1 MKLKKLFAGVVA
13 VAMMATMSFPA
24 FATVSFNESPVT
36 KIELTKKYNVAT
48 GTTAPAENLG
58 FKMTFWKSEDVA
70 TAGAANAINR
80 ERTYYADFTNGSTVS
95 SLTNTTNKNIE
106 IDLTQLG
113 INKVGKYYFKIQE
126 VAGNKAGVTYD
137 GHTRVLLVSAVNDVD
152 ADKKLSSNND
162 IKFYAA
168 LYELGEDG
176 ETLGNKIG
184 GSDAFENSYGTSTS
198 KIAKITLS
206 KEVRGEFA
214 DREREFTFNIVFKP
228 ATGKTK
234 DDYVGA
240 TVVKNGTAETW
251 AIDGSVTHTVTLKH
265 GDTFVINN
273 LPEGVTYTIT
283 EDFKDRNWTTT
294 IGSDETTVATGTI
307 HEDATVEYVNKHN
320 GVPDTGVILDNA
332 PYMLM
337 LAVVAGGAM
346 TLVIKKRREEE

>member
-13 VAMMATMSFPA
+13 AAMIATMSFPA
-24 FATVSFNESPVT
+24 FATVSFSESPVT
-36 KIELTKKYNVAT
+36 KIDLTKKYNVAT

-58 FKMTFWKSEDVA
+58 FEMTFWKSEDVA
-70 TAGAANAINR
+70 TAGAANAIV
-80 ERTYYADFTNGSTVS
+80 EKRTYNADFTNGGTVS
-95 SLTNTTNKNIE
+95 SLTNTTNKNIG

-152 ADKKLSSNND
+152 ADKKLSSNN

-251 AIDGSVTHTVTLKH
+251 AIDESVTHTVTLKH

-283 EDFKDRNWTTT
+283 EDFNDSNWTTT
-294 IGSDETTVATGTI
+294 VGSTETKVASGTVN
-307 HEDATVEYVNKHN
+307 EDAVVEYVNKHN

-332 PYMLM
+332 PYILM

-346 TLVIKKRREEE
+346 MLVIKKRREEE

>member
-13 VAMMATMSFPA
+13 AAMIATMSFPA
-24 FATVSFNESPVT
+24 FATVSFSESPVT
-36 KIELTKKYNVAT
+36 KIDLTKKYNVAT

-70 TAGAANAINR
+70 TAGAANTINR
-80 ERTYYADFTNGSTVS
+80 ESTYYYADFTNGGTVS

-137 GHTRVLLVSAVNDVD
+137 GHTRVLLVSAVNDVG
-152 ADKKLSSNND
+152 ADKKLNSTD

-176 ETLGNKIG
+176 ETLGSKIG

-214 DREREFTFNIVFKP
+214 DRERVYF
-228 ATGKTK
+228 
-234 DDYVGA
+234 
-240 TVVKNGTAETW
+240 
-251 AIDGSVTHTVTLKH
+251 
-265 GDTFVINN
+265 
-273 LPEGVTYTIT
+273 
-283 EDFKDRNWTTT
+283 
-294 IGSDETTVATGTI
+294 
-307 HEDATVEYVNKHN
+307 
-320 GVPDTGVILDNA
+320 
-332 PYMLM
+332 
-337 LAVVAGGAM
+337 
-346 TLVIKKRREEE
+346 

>member
-13 VAMMATMSFPA
+13 AAMIATMSFPA
-24 FATVSFNESPVT
+24 FAAVSFSENPVT
-36 KIELTKKYNVAT
+36 KIELAKKYNVAT

-70 TAGAANAINR
+70 TAGAANAISR
-80 ERTYYADFTNGSTVS
+80 ESTYYADFTNGGTVS
-95 SLTNTTNKNIE
+95 SLTKTNTKNIE

-152 ADKKLSSNND
+152 ADKKLNSNN

-176 ETLGNKIG
+176 ETLGSKIE

-198 KIAKITLS
+198 KITKITLS

-214 DREREFTFNIVFKP
+214 DREREFTFNIVLKP

-240 TVVKNGTAETW
+240 TVVKNGEAETW
-251 AIDGSVTHTVTLKH
+251 AIDESVTHTVTLKH
-265 GDTFVINN
+265 GGTFVINN

-283 EDFKDRNWTTT
+283 EDFNDSNWTTKV
-294 IGSDETTVATGTI
+294 GSTETKVASGTVN
-307 HEDATVEYVNKHN
+307 EDAVVEYVNKHN

-337 LAVVAGGAM
+337 LAVVAGAAM

>member
-13 VAMMATMSFPA
+13 AAMIATMSFPA
-24 FATVSFNESPVT
+24 FAAVSFSESPVT

-48 GTTAPAENLG
+48 GMTAPAENLG
-58 FKMTFWKSEDVA
+58 FKMTFWKAEDVA
-70 TAGAANAINR
+70 TAGAANEINQ
-80 ERTYYADFTNGSTVS
+80 EKTYNADFTNGGTVS

-113 INKVGKYYFKIQE
+113 IKKVGKYYFKIQE

-152 ADKKLSSNND
+152 ADKKLNRND
-162 IKFYAA
+162 NIKFYAA

-176 ETLGNKIG
+176 ETLGSKIG

-240 TVVKNGTAETW
+240 TVFKNGTAETW
-251 AIDGSVTHTVTLKH
+251 AIDESVTHTVTLKH
-265 GDTFVINN
+265 GDNFVINN

-283 EDFKDRNWTTT
+283 EDFNDSHWTTT
-294 IGSDETTVATGTI
+294 IGSNETNVATGTI
-307 HEDATVEYVNKHN
+307 HEDAIVEYVNKHN

-337 LAVVAGGAM
+337 LAVVAAGAM

>member
-13 VAMMATMSFPA
+13 AAMIATMSFPA
-24 FATVSFNESPVT
+24 FATVSFKESPVT
-36 KIELTKKYNVAT
+36 KIELAKKYNVAT

-70 TAGAANAINR
+70 TAGAANTINR
-80 ERTYYADFTNGSTVS
+80 ESTYYADFTNGGTVS

-137 GHTRVLLVSAVNDVD
+137 GHTRVLLVSAVNDVG
-152 ADKKLSSNND
+152 ADKKLNSTD

-251 AIDGSVTHTVTLKH
+251 AIDESVTHTVTLKH
-265 GDTFVINN
+265 GDNFVINN

-283 EDFKDRNWTTT
+283 EDFNDRNWTTT
-294 IGSDETTVATGTI
+294 IGSNETNVATGTI
-307 HEDATVEYVNKHN
+307 HEDAIVEYVNKHN

-337 LAVVAGGAM
+337 LAIVAGGAM

>member
-13 VAMMATMSFPA
+13 AAMIATMSFPA
-24 FATVSFNESPVT
+24 FATVSFSENPVT
-36 KIELTKKYNVAT
+36 KIELAKKYNVAT

-70 TAGAANAINR
+70 TAGAANAISL
-80 ERTYYADFTNGSTVS
+80 ESTYYADFTNGGTVS
-95 SLTNTTNKNIE
+95 SLTKTNTKNIE

-152 ADKKLSSNND
+152 ADKKLNSTD

-176 ETLGNKIG
+176 ETLGSKIE

-198 KIAKITLS
+198 KITKITLS

-214 DREREFTFNIVFKP
+214 DREREFTFNIVLKP

-240 TVVKNGTAETW
+240 TVVKNGEAETW
-251 AIDGSVTHTVTLKH
+251 AIDESVTHTVTLKH
-265 GDTFVINN
+265 GGTFVINN

-283 EDFKDRNWTTT
+283 EDFNDSNWTTKV
-294 IGSDETTVATGTI
+294 GSTETKVASGTVN
-307 HEDATVEYVNKHN
+307 EDAVVEYVNKHN

-337 LAVVAGGAM
+337 LAVVAGAAM

>member
-13 VAMMATMSFPA
+13 AAMIATMSFPA
-24 FATVSFNESPVT
+24 FATVSFSENPVT
-36 KIELTKKYNVAT
+36 KIELAKKYNVAT

-80 ERTYYADFTNGSTVS
+80 ESTYYADFTNGGTVS
-95 SLTNTTNKNIE
+95 SLTKTNTKNIE

-152 ADKKLSSNND
+152 ADKKLNSNN

-168 LYELGEDG
+168 LYELSEDG
-176 ETLGNKIG
+176 ETLGSKIE

-198 KIAKITLS
+198 KITKITLS

-240 TVVKNGTAETW
+240 TVVKNGETETW
-251 AIDGSVTHTVTLKH
+251 AIDESVTHTVTLKH
-265 GDTFVINN
+265 GDNFVINN

-283 EDFKDRNWTTT
+283 EDFNDSNWTTT
-294 IGSDETTVATGTI
+294 IGSNKTKVATGTI
-307 HEDATVEYVNKHN
+307 HEDATVEYVNKHE

-337 LAVVAGGAM
+337 LAVVAGAAM

>member
-13 VAMMATMSFPA
+13 AAMIATMSFPA
-24 FATVSFNESPVT
+24 FATVSFKDSPVT
-36 KIELTKKYNVAT
+36 KIELAKKYNVAT

-70 TAGAANAINR
+70 TAGAANTINR
-80 ERTYYADFTNGSTVS
+80 ESTYYADFTNGGTVS
-95 SLTNTTNKNIE
+95 SLTNATNTKDIE

-137 GHTRVLLVSAVNDVD
+137 RHTRVLLVSAVNDVG
-152 ADKKLSSNND
+152 ADKKLNSTD

-198 KIAKITLS
+198 KITKITLS

-240 TVVKNGTAETW
+240 TVVKNGETETW
-251 AIDGSVTHTVTLKH
+251 AIDESVTHTVTLKH
-265 GDTFVINN
+265 GDNFVINN

-283 EDFKDRNWTTT
+283 EDFNDSNWTTT
-294 IGSDETTVATGTI
+294 IGSNKTKVATGTI
-307 HEDATVEYVNKHN
+307 HEDATVEYVNKHE

>member
-13 VAMMATMSFPA
+13 AAMIATMSFPA
-24 FATVSFNESPVT
+24 FATVSFDENPVT

-58 FKMTFWKSEDVA
+58 FKMTFWKAEDVA
-70 TAGAANAINR
+70 TAGAANAINQ

-137 GHTRVLLVSAVNDVD
+137 GHTRVLLVSAVNDVG
-152 ADKKLSSNND
+152 ADKKLNSTD

-176 ETLGNKIG
+176 KTLGNKIG

-214 DREREFTFNIVFKP
+214 DRERVYF
-228 ATGKTK
+228 
-234 DDYVGA
+234 
-240 TVVKNGTAETW
+240 
-251 AIDGSVTHTVTLKH
+251 
-265 GDTFVINN
+265 
-273 LPEGVTYTIT
+273 
-283 EDFKDRNWTTT
+283 
-294 IGSDETTVATGTI
+294 
-307 HEDATVEYVNKHN
+307 
-320 GVPDTGVILDNA
+320 
-332 PYMLM
+332 
-337 LAVVAGGAM
+337 
-346 TLVIKKRREEE
+346 

>member
-13 VAMMATMSFPA
+13 AAMIATMSFPA
-24 FATVSFNESPVT
+24 FATVSFSENPVT
-36 KIELTKKYNVAT
+36 KIELAKKYNVAT

-70 TAGAANAINR
+70 TAGAANAISR
-80 ERTYYADFTNGSTVS
+80 ESTYYADFTNGGTVS
-95 SLTNTTNKNIE
+95 SLTKTNTKNIE

-152 ADKKLSSNND
+152 ADKKLNSTD

-176 ETLGNKIG
+176 ETLGSKIE

-198 KIAKITLS
+198 KITKITLS

-214 DREREFTFNIVFKP
+214 DREREFTFNIVLKP

-240 TVVKNGTAETW
+240 TVVKNGEAETW
-251 AIDGSVTHTVTLKH
+251 VIDESVTHTVTLKH
-265 GDTFVINN
+265 GGTFVINN

-283 EDFKDRNWTTT
+283 EDFNDSNWTTKV
-294 IGSDETTVATGTI
+294 GSTETKVASGTVN
-307 HEDATVEYVNKHN
+307 EDAVVEYVNKHN

-332 PYMLM
+332 PYILM

>member
-13 VAMMATMSFPA
+13 AAMIATMSFPA
-24 FATVSFNESPVT
+24 FATVSFSENPVT
-36 KIELTKKYNVAT
+36 KIELAKKYNVAT

-80 ERTYYADFTNGSTVS
+80 ESTYYADFTNGGTVS
-95 SLTNTTNKNIE
+95 SLTKTNTKNIE

-152 ADKKLSSNND
+152 ADKKLNSNN

-168 LYELGEDG
+168 LYELSEDG
-176 ETLGNKIG
+176 ETLGSKIE

-198 KIAKITLS
+198 KITKITLS

-214 DREREFTFNIVFKP
+214 DRERVYF
-228 ATGKTK
+228 
-234 DDYVGA
+234 
-240 TVVKNGTAETW
+240 
-251 AIDGSVTHTVTLKH
+251 
-265 GDTFVINN
+265 
-273 LPEGVTYTIT
+273 
-283 EDFKDRNWTTT
+283 
-294 IGSDETTVATGTI
+294 
-307 HEDATVEYVNKHN
+307 
-320 GVPDTGVILDNA
+320 
-332 PYMLM
+332 
-337 LAVVAGGAM
+337 
-346 TLVIKKRREEE
+346 